1 MNNSIKAIN
10 SVAEFHETFLIGNE
24 SQPTISEPKTYELR
38 HRLMEEENNEY
49 LEACRKGDIVE
60 IADALGDQLYILAGT
75 ILKHGL
81 QDKIQEVF
89 DEIHRSNMSKLD
101 ENGQPIF
108 REDGKILKSN
118 LYFKP
123 NIKEILEAK
132 TPMQKYIDD
141 CPIKPDTILVAKNE
155 CKFEGVAQLIPGKE
169 YPIDEIVYLDGSIT
183 VQTEDKLL
191 WFDIKGNSNNWN
203 KFFEIKNVE

>member
-1 MNNSIKAIN
+1 MNNQIKAIN
-10 SVAEFHETFLIGNE
+10 SVAEFHEVFQIGNE
-24 SQPTISEPKTYELR
+24 TTPTISEQKTYELR
-38 HRLMEEENNEY
+38 HRLMAEENDEY
-49 LEACRKGDIVE
+49 LEACKKSDLVE

-101 ENGQPIF
+101 ENGKPIF

-123 NIKEILEAK
+123 NIKDIL
-132 TPMQKYIDD
+132 T
-141 CPIKPDTILVAKNE
+141 KPTVTSDSILVAKDVCVMDSE
-155 CKFEGVAQLIPGKE
+155 EKEQALIIGKE
-169 YPIDEIVYLDGSIT
+169 YKVKEIADGCIVIQSEIDE
-183 VQTEDKLL
+183 
-191 WFDIKGNSNNWN
+191 NH
-203 KFFEIKNVE
+203 FFNFEGEQSWMQYFNVK